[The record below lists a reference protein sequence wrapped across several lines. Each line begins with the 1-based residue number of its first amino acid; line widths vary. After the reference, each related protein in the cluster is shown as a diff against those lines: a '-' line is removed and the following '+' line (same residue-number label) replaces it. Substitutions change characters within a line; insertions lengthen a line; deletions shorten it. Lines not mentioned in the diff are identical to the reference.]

1 MKVVFIYPKFEKFLE
16 STPELDKALIDHY
29 IGHFTTPPSLGIP
42 ILAALTPAAWEIE
55 LVDDNNG
62 DIVDFDVNADL
73 IAINCFTPQA
83 TRAMELAD
91 GYRAAGKQVIMGGFF
106 PSTAPEEALRH
117 CDAVNIGD
125 GEPTWLTIL
134 EDAQRGELKRK
145 YVGGTKFDLAQMP
158 IPRRDI
164 FYEKSGYDWNE
175 DLVQV
180 ARGCTYTCGMCAI
193 PTHQGHRIRLRPIDK
208 IVEEV
213 RQLRY
218 DNVYL
223 AEDILFFPSKKIAD
237 WSRELFSALEPL
249 GKKYFVSST
258 MALSTEDALLDSLAK
273 AGVNSFYCTL
283 NVDPKSIRALQGD
296 QEVQAALVDLV
307 DRLESRGIRFF
318 ASFGLG
324 RDWDTP
330 ALADSI
336 LELCHKAKIRTSE
349 FFIFTPYPGSVHW
362 QRLENQGRILHKNWK
377 QYNGAH
383 VVSRPLGMTEDE
395 LYQTFLRVWRE
406 FYKPLENR
414 EVLSTLEPVM
424 TETHMEERRRAVGLS
439 EQP

>member
-1 MKVVFIYPKFEKFLE
+1 MRVVFIYPRFEKFLE
-16 STPELDKALIDHY
+16 STPELDRALIDHY

-42 ILAALTPAAWEIE
+42 ILAALTPPEWEVE

-62 DIVDFDVNADL
+62 DPVDFEIKADL
-73 IAINCFTPQA
+73 VAISCFTPQA
-83 TRAMELAD
+83 TRALELAD
-91 GYRAAGKQVIMGGFF
+91 GYRAAGHKVVMGGFF
-106 PSTAPEEALRH
+106 PSTAPEVALEH

-125 GEPTWLTIL
+125 GEPTWRTIL
-134 EDAQRGELKRK
+134 EDARACELKRR
-145 YVGGTKFDLAQMP
+145 YVGGTRFDLKDMP

-164 FYEKSGYDWNE
+164 FYEKTGYDWNE

-180 ARGCTYTCGMCAI
+180 ARGCSYTCGMCAI
-193 PTHQGHRIRLRPIDK
+193 PTHQGHRVRLRPIEK
-208 IVEEV
+208 IVEEI

-223 AEDILFFPSKKIAD
+223 AEDILFFPGKKLAQWSK
-237 WSRELFSALEPL
+237 ELFCALEPL

-258 MALSTEDALLDSLAK
+258 MALATDDALLDSLAR

-296 QEVQAALVDLV
+296 AQVQAELVDLV
-307 DRLESRGIRFF
+307 DRLEGRGIRFF

-330 ALADSI
+330 ALPDTI
-336 LELCHKAKIRTSE
+336 LELCRKAKIRTAE

-362 QRLENQGRILHKNWK
+362 ERLQKQGRILHKNWRH
-377 QYNGAH
+377 YNGAH

-395 LYQTFLRVWRE
+395 LYQCFLRIWRE
-406 FYKPLENR
+406 FYRPLENR
-414 EVLSTLEPVM
+414 EVLETLEPVM
-424 TETHMEERRRAVGLS
+424 TQDHMEERRRSIGLGHQS
-439 EQP
+439 